1 MRINSDNVTVHE
13 LPIVCHSEGFRLWFF
28 MKYYGNNSKTA
39 FGWNRGT
46 FEENAGSEAK
56 KFNAKIWYP
65 IKRTDENNPSA

>member
-1 MRINSDNVTVHE
+1 
-13 LPIVCHSEGFRLWFF
+13 